1 MHHIIRHH
9 IHHTDSLIT
18 AGGTRLT
25 TTTRFQRWAA
35 GIPGPRDPMPWP
47 SRIAFPSPS
56 HNDTFNSPSFHRFNC
71 SQRDLCLT
79 LHNSLWPARRIF
91 DGEGSSGPRRPH
103 NACSRARA
111 DGGTLPT
118 SRLWASSRRPRTRV
132 GTSSAT
138 HARGSPRSPVC
149 ARFPGRASCLE
160 CLGSTRVGTS
170 CRWVFGLGRHPFFR
184 LLADQ
189 LTN

>member
-1 MHHIIRHH
+1 
-9 IHHTDSLIT
+9 
-18 AGGTRLT
+18 
-25 TTTRFQRWAA
+25 
-35 GIPGPRDPMPWP
+35 MPWP

-56 HNDTFNSPSFHRFNC
+56 HNDTLNSPSFQEFNC

-79 LHNSLWPARRIF
+79 LHNSLWPRRIF
-91 DGEGSSGPRRPH
+91 DPRRPH

-111 DGGTLPT
+111 DGDTLPT
-118 SRLWASSRRPRTRV
+118 SRLWASSRRPRARV

-149 ARFPGRASCLE
+149 ARFPGHASCLE

-170 CRWVFGLGRHPFFR
+170 CRWVLGLGRHPFSR

-189 LTN
+189 MATDSFALALSCRRSR